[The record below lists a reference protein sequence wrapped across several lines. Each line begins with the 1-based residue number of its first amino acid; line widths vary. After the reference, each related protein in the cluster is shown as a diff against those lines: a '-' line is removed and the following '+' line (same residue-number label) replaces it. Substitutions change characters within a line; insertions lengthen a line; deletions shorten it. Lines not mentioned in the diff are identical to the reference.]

1 MQDGFIHYQLL
12 RFCQATRL
20 QYLNGHVPLE
30 NQNHLQQQHV
40 DYKIA
45 EALLKKGTNNA
56 YRTWTQQDRAWV
68 DMVLHLPHEHGGFGV
83 THNTVSRHAASYT
96 TNARFVAFLGTF
108 PLPAQQVWLPSN
120 DLNDSST
127 WVAPPLCTLK
137 RLHQRLVQDFDCT
150 DQPAAVLPSQ
160 PGAGGAAAGAGAAQQ
175 PQSAGPQ
182 DHGDGQLLLPQLNRL
197 HEAYKR
203 SPVASSASSSSQDQ
217 QPPKPTI
224 PTQKRVTQQLS
235 THWASFKVLRQRYA
249 GSRFAQQLEL
259 HLPQKHKATEQDST
273 LRVEMNGLEEQADN
287 AKPRELWWKP
297 LSWLGTLRP
306 TTVNDAWDPALW
318 QTFFSSTLG
327 LEVPALSSLPRHH
340 NQPTAK
346 CGCKKYLLDLHGD
359 HVSTCTA
366 HSGANKAH
374 DWMVSILGPLFRTA
388 GHQVRTQFGVS
399 PSDPAR
405 QKRGDVEIV
414 SYLQDAAGA
423 RNLVFD
429 LRITHDR
436 YGKSAQP
443 HHNGQLTHPNDLDAP
458 LRLAAKSKIDDYRDQ
473 YANNQNISF
482 LPAITSTSTR
492 MHGEFLRLL
501 FLQAHRETT
510 AHFTALGM
518 PAQQHCDSFRYRR
531 AAFYNGLKSKV
542 GLAAAKAAAL
552 RVNLNINGCSIVAPP
567 ARSSRSSRACL
578 TDSVLSHN
586 LPMPHVH

>member
-1 MQDGFIHYQLL
+1 MIL
-12 RFCQATRL
+12 
-20 QYLNGHVPLE
+20 HVRGVRGSVRSDPLA
-30 NQNHLQQQHV
+30 H
-40 DYKIA
+40 
-45 EALLKKGTNNA
+45 ALL
-56 YRTWTQQDRAWV
+56 
-68 DMVLHLPHEHGGFGV
+68 
-83 THNTVSRHAASYT
+83 
-96 TNARFVAFLGTF
+96 F
-108 PLPAQQVWLPSN
+108 P
-120 DLNDSST
+120 
-127 WVAPPLCTLK
+127 
-137 RLHQRLVQDFDCT
+137 
-150 DQPAAVLPSQ
+150 
-160 PGAGGAAAGAGAAQQ
+160 
-175 PQSAGPQ
+175 
-182 DHGDGQLLLPQLNRL
+182 
-197 HEAYKR
+197 
-203 SPVASSASSSSQDQ
+203 
-217 QPPKPTI
+217 
-224 PTQKRVTQQLS
+224 
-235 THWASFKVLRQRYA
+235 
-249 GSRFAQQLEL
+249 
-259 HLPQKHKATEQDST
+259 
-273 LRVEMNGLEEQADN
+273 
-287 AKPRELWWKP
+287 
-297 LSWLGTLRP
+297 
-306 TTVNDAWDPALW
+306 
-318 QTFFSSTLG
+318 
-327 LEVPALSSLPRHH
+327 SLPPRSQLFHRSYSNKH
-340 NQPTAK
+340 TYNWVTVVPPV
-346 CGCKKYLLDLHGD
+346 LLDLHGD

-458 LRLAAKSKIDDYRDQ
+458 LRLAAKSKIDDYREQ

-552 RVNLNINGCSIVAPP
+552 RVNLN
-567 ARSSRSSRACL
+567 
-578 TDSVLSHN
+578 TT
-586 LPMPHVH
+586 